1 MAYPYVREAAF
12 MSAVW
17 PQVWLDLSLALP
29 FLGAGAVGPL
39 TEILALAPASKL
51 MYGSDV
57 RGVPELFALSARWG
71 RDALGE
77 ALDWL
82 GRREGFDVDTTRAIA
97 RQILSGNADALYRLP
112 GVSPGS

>member
-1 MAYPYVREAAF
+1 VAAGV
-12 MSAVW
+12 AR
-17 PQVWLDLSLALP
+17 PSLALP

-39 TEILALAPASKL
+39 VEVLALAPSSKL

-82 GRREGFDVDTTRAIA
+82 GRREGLDADVTRAIA
-97 RQILSGNADALYRLP
+97 RQVLSGNADALYRLP
-112 GVSPGS
+112 AAGPPS